1 MSMHADRTDAA
12 RAWPLATT
20 SPPPA
25 RFVALVIGRDARD
38 ADARTAALDALGGIV
53 GAEWAIGAD
62 LSDLYDHS
70 GRPVLLLDLT
80 GERDV
85 SPDLLA
91 RIDHTAAVRD
101 WPLVI
106 AFPLALLDLVAATCT
121 ASAPQLLCDPEV
133 AEWIAALAIAAE
145 YNAPAPLSERVN
157 ESEAARLQRLNAEVA
172 RIAEVVARLSRQSEA
187 TRQRQNEQRLQPLA
201 PPPLSFDVTAAQVR
215 EVIRARRLRD
225 RFFDAGLFED
235 PAWDMLLDL
244 LAAQLERGQVS
255 VSSLCIAAAVPPTT
269 ALRWITKLTDAG
281 LFEREADPFD
291 KRRAFLKLS
300 TKAAHAM
307 QQYVAA
313 VREAKLP
320 FV

>member
-12 RAWPLATT
+12 RAWPLAAT

-53 GAEWAIGAD
+53 GAEWAIDAD
-62 LSDLYDHS
+62 LSDLSDHS

-80 GERDV
+80 GEHDV
-85 SPDLLA
+85 SPELLA

-101 WPLVI
+101 WPLVV

-187 TRQRQNEQRLQPLA
+187 TRQRQHEQRRQPLT
-201 PPPLSFDVTAAQVR
+201 PPTAFDISAAQIR

-225 RFFDAGLFED
+225 RFFEGGLFED

-281 LFEREADPFD
+281 LLEREADPFD
-291 KRRAFLKLS
+291 KRRAFLKL
-300 TKAAHAM
+300 TPRAEHAM
-307 QQYVAA
+307 QRYVAA

>member
-1 MSMHADRTDAA
+1 MHADRAGAA
-12 RAWPLATT
+12 PAWTF
-20 SPPPA
+20 PA
-25 RFVALVIGRDARD
+25 DVAPASRFDVIVIGREARE
-38 ADARTAALDALGGIV
+38 ADARTAALHALDARVSREYLL
-53 GAEWAIGAD
+53 GAD
-62 LSDLYDHS
+62 LAGLADHA
-70 GRPVLLLDLT
+70 GRPVLILDLVAAT
-80 GERDV
+80 DG
-85 SPDLLA
+85 SADLLA
-91 RIDHTAAVRD
+91 RLDQLAASRD

-121 ASAPQLLCDPEV
+121 DAGAQLLCEPEA

-145 YNAPAPLSERVN
+145 DNGVAPAAERVN

-201 PPPLSFDVTAAQVR
+201 PPPLSFDVTATQVR

-225 RFFDAGLFED
+225 RFFEAGLFED

-300 TKAAHAM
+300 SKAAYAM